1 MNKSPQFPDTPVSRV
16 CQKFAHVLGAYVD
29 GELDA
34 SKLLEVEGHVAE
46 CETCRE
52 RIALD
57 RALRGTVKKV
67 VRLEGSQDSEQ
78 KSAMRARM
86 LAAMNGERA
95 RGEAKTREAERR
107 ESVIATLPLAAAA
120 AGGEGSKFFGWRTMV
135 PLTSAAALAIVWGS
149 IAHSPS
155 RDVSANARAA
165 GLANDP
171 LAAFGEMHSGRWPM
185 ERTDA
190 ASVRGLE
197 QYVGVP
203 VRPPSFNKYNTQRA
217 HLVGGRLMPVRDQRT
232 ALLEYRLGDG
242 AGAQR
247 VSVFIYDP
255 RKIQVGD
262 SDMLQARAVGTAQVR
277 VGRANGYSVAVTQ
290 NRGVGYAV
298 ASDLD
303 LDPSAELAA
312 LTDQD

>member
-1 MNKSPQFPDTPVSRV
+1 MNKSPQFPDFPISRE
-16 CQKFAHVLGAYVD
+16 CQKFAHALGAYVD

-34 SKLLEVEGHVAE
+34 AKLLEIEGHVTQ

-57 RALRGTVKKV
+57 KALRGTVKKV
-67 VRLEGSQDSEQ
+67 VTLEASQDSDA

-86 LAAMNGERA
+86 MGAMNAERA
-95 RGEAKTREAERR
+95 RADAKQVAEEKRER
-107 ESVIATLPLAAAA
+107 VIATLPTGAAAS
-120 AGGEGSKFFGWRTMV
+120 GDNTKVLGWRTMV

-149 IAHSPS
+149 IAHSPA
-155 RDVSANARAA
+155 RDISPNVRAA

-171 LAAFGEMHSGRWPM
+171 LAGFVEMHSRTWPM

-190 ASVRGLE
+190 IGVRGLE

-203 VRPPSFNKYNTQRA
+203 VRPPAFAKKGA
-217 HLVGGRLMPVRDQRT
+217 HLIGGRLMPVHDQRA
-232 ALLEYRLGDG
+232 ALLEYRIGDG

-262 SDMLQARAVGTAQVR
+262 SDVLQPRSVGTAQVR
-277 VGRANGYSVAVTQ
+277 VGRANGYSVAVMQ
-290 NRGVGYAV
+290 NRGIGYTL

-303 LDPSAELAA
+303 EGPSAELAA
-312 LTDQD
+312 LADQD

>member
-1 MNKSPQFPDTPVSRV
+1 
-16 CQKFAHVLGAYVD
+16 LGAYVD

-34 SKLLEVEGHVAE
+34 PKLLEIEGHVTD

-57 RALRGTVKKV
+57 RAMRGTLKHV
-67 VRLEGSQDSEQ
+67 VRLEASQDSDQ
-78 KSAMRARM
+78 KTGMRARM
-86 LAAMNGERA
+86 LAAMDGERA
-95 RGEAKTREAERR
+95 RGDAKKTADERR
-107 ESVIATLPLAAAA
+107 ESVIATLPAAADS
-120 AGGEGSKFFGWRTMV
+120 SKIFGWRTMV

-149 IAHSPS
+149 IAHAPS
-155 RDVSANARAA
+155 HDVSPGVRAA

-171 LAAFGEMHSGRWPM
+171 LAGFVEMHSRTWPM

-190 ASVRGLE
+190 VGVRGLE

-203 VRPPSFNKYNTQRA
+203 VRPSTFEKKGA
-217 HLVGGRLMPVRDQRT
+217 HLIGGRLMPVRDQRA
-232 ALLEYRLGDG
+232 ALLEYRIGDG
-242 AGAQR
+242 VGAQR

-255 RKIQVGD
+255 RKIQVGE
-262 SDMLQARAVGTAQVR
+262 SDALQPRAVGHAQVR

-290 NRGVGYAV
+290 NRGIGYAL

-303 LDPSAELAA
+303 EGPSAELAA
-312 LTDQD
+312 LADQD

>member
-1 MNKSPQFPDTPVSRV
+1 MNKSPQFPDTPISRE
-16 CQKFAHVLGAYVD
+16 CQKYAHALGAYVD

-34 SKLLEVEGHVAE
+34 AKLLEIEGHVTQ

-67 VRLEGSQDSEQ
+67 VRLEASQDSDE

-95 RGEAKTREAERR
+95 RDDARKAEAAEREDR
-107 ESVIATLPLAAAA
+107 VIASVASVGSAS
-120 AGGEGSKFFGWRTMV
+120 GGSNLFGWRTVV

-155 RDVSANARAA
+155 RDVSANVRAA

-171 LAAFGEMHSGRWPM
+171 LAGFVEMHSRTWPM

-190 ASVRGLE
+190 VGVRGLE

-203 VRPPSFNKYNTQRA
+203 VRPPTFQKKGA
-217 HLVGGRLMPVRDQRT
+217 HLVGGRLMPVRDQRA
-232 ALLEYRLGDG
+232 ALLEYRIGDG
-242 AGAQR
+242 ASAQR

-262 SDMLQARAVGTAQVR
+262 SDCLQPRAVGTAQVR
-277 VGRANGYSVAVTQ
+277 VGRQNGYSVAVMQ
-290 NRGVGYAV
+290 NRGIGYTL
-298 ASDLD
+298 ASDLEEG
-303 LDPSAELAA
+303 PSAELAA
-312 LTDQD
+312 LADQD